1 MGISDYFNDDTELQ
15 DMTAESLSLARAQ
28 RINRNTVG
36 TFLNTL
42 EKVAT
47 ENKFL
52 THRGMFITMMKV
64 AYK

>member
-1 MGISDYFNDDTELQ
+1 MARKLQ

-28 RINRNTVG
+28 KINRNTVG
-36 TFLNTL
+36 TFLKAL
-42 EKVAT
+42 EKEAI

-52 THRGMFITMMKV
+52 THRGIFTTMMNV